1 MIEFLH
7 LDENVLVIYK
17 PSGIPTQADKS
28 GERDA
33 LAIAREQLAKM
44 GQDNSLWLIHRLD
57 RVVSGVLV
65 FARNK
70 TTAAKLSDYVREHLL
85 NKQYL
90 AVVEGDGIDGLLT
103 DFIYKDA
110 RINKA
115 FVLKAKRGG
124 AKECSL
130 ECKTLAT
137 TQTEKG
143 TRSLLLISL
152 KTGRFH
158 QIRAQLSSRGRPIVG
173 DKRYGSREGIGDL
186 IALCSVGITLPL
198 EGENKRVSRL
208 PDIDSYPYNIFG
220 GEIYERVIEDD

>member
-17 PSGIPTQADKS
+17 PSGIPTQADNS
-28 GERDA
+28 GQSDA
-33 LAIAREQLAKM
+33 LTLSRGRLREI
-44 GQDNSLWLIHRLD
+44 GEDDSLWLIHRLD

-70 TTAAKLSDYVREHLL
+70 RTAAELSEYVKSHLL
-85 NKQYL
+85 NKEYL
-90 AVVEGDGIDGLLT
+90 AVVEGEGIDGLLT

-115 FVLKAKRGG
+115 FILKAKRGG